1 MCVQGQ
7 NGFIFSVSDLTN
19 KNQLWILFFLWLD
32 LTIMTQSL
40 KFKGFQLLDFGVKHL
55 VTTIFLSFNWREN
68 IFWTIWFKRIIWSY
82 SNIEYKFAVP
92 EYSNCDTIYLNPG
105 VNYEAL
111 FLSYIKMKMCLLFL
125 YNNNKSTHFIS
136 MHTFCDKVI
145 NQCLNKYKLLI
156 YCYILSTVSLNWIW
170 EKNVSNVCC
179 IFLEFISYW

>member
-156 YCYILSTVSLNWIW
+156 
-170 EKNVSNVCC
+170 
-179 IFLEFISYW
+179 